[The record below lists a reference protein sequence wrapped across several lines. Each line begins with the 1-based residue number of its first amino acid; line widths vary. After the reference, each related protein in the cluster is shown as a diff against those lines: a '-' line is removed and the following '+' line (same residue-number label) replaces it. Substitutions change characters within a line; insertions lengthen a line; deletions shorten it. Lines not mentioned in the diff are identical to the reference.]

1 MKTTIKRE
9 EILAPLQ
16 QVIGAVER
24 RQTLPIL
31 GNVLLKSTGGDLSL
45 TATDLEIEMVAGVP
59 ADTTDDFQTT
69 IPARKLLDI
78 CKALP
83 DGSEIAFNIDENRV
97 SLTSARS
104 RFTLASLPAR
114 DFPGLD
120 EIDEKES
127 FSISQNT
134 FKGLFDKT
142 SFAMAQQDVR
152 YYLNG
157 ILMEISPGKIKLVA
171 TDGHRLALSESE
183 IDTGV
188 DED

>member
-9 EILAPLQ
+9 DILGPLQ
-16 QVIGAVER
+16 HVIGAVER

-31 GNVLLKSTGGDLSL
+31 GNVLFKSLGGDLSL
-45 TATDLEIEMVAGVP
+45 TATDLEIEMVASLPSGGSE
-59 ADTTDDFQTT
+59 DFQTT

-83 DGSEIAFNIDENRV
+83 DGSSINFSIDENRV

-120 EIDEKES
+120 EIEEQQS
-127 FSISQNT
+127 FSIPQNQ
-134 FKGLFDKT
+134 FK
-142 SFAMAQQDVR
+142 
-152 YYLNG
+152 
-157 ILMEISPGKIKLVA
+157 
-171 TDGHRLALSESE
+171 AL
-183 IDTGV
+183 
-188 DED
+188 